1 LLDFDDAGRVDVNET
16 RRDVIVVGGGPIGM
30 ALALALRSAFEMRIT
45 LVDARNLA
53 IPTDHRATAI
63 SAGVSAVFEAL
74 GVWDDMAKTASPIR
88 AMKLTDSE
96 AGAIYRP
103 LLMSF
108 AGEVA
113 PGRPLAHMVPNQA
126 MAKVLSEAVRG
137 RGIEVVAG
145 TVGALEFG
153 RDALWLTLK
162 DGSNLAAAAVAAA
175 DGGRSAMRGMAGI
188 GALERDY
195 GQSGLVTSVR
205 HDLPHEGVAWQHF
218 LPGGPLASLP
228 LEENRS
234 SLVWTERSAEA
245 ARLVGLERDRLGA
258 EIEARMGSRLG
269 KVTVEEDVQ
278 AFPLRLVIARRM
290 VAARLA
296 LVGDAAHV
304 IHPLAGQGLNLGMKD
319 VAALAEVLVEAA
331 RIGEDIGAG
340 QVLERYQRWR
350 RFDVMRM
357 AGVTDGINRL
367 FSNDNELVRAA
378 RDTGLGIVERLP
390 RVKTALI
397 AEAAGKSGGSGPR
410 LLRGLAI

>member
-1 LLDFDDAGRVDVNET
+1 MNQ

-30 ALALALRSAFEMRIT
+30 TLALALGSAFEMRIT

-53 IPTDHRATAI
+53 IPQDRRATAI

-74 GVWDDMAKTASPIR
+74 GVWDDMAKAASPIR
-88 AMKLTDSE
+88 AMKLTDSS

-113 PGRPLAHMVPNQA
+113 PGRPLAHMVANRT
-126 MAKVLSEAVRG
+126 MAQVLTEAVRA

-145 TVGALEFG
+145 SVGALEAG
-153 RDALWLTLK
+153 RDAVRLNLE
-162 DGSNLAAAAVAAA
+162 DGSNLEASVVAAA
-175 DGGRSAMRGMAGI
+175 DGGRSAMRRLASI
-188 GALERDY
+188 DAFERDY
-195 GQSGLVTSVR
+195 GQWGLVTTVR
-205 HDLPHEGVAWQHF
+205 HELAHEGVAWQHF

-228 LEENRS
+228 LDAHRS
-234 SLVWTERSAEA
+234 SLVWTERSGEA

-269 KVTVEEDVQ
+269 KVTLEEDVQ

-290 VAARLA
+290 VAGRLA

-331 RIGEDIGAG
+331 RVGEDIGAP

-357 AGVTDGINRL
+357 ATATDGINRL
-367 FSNDNELVRAA
+367 FSNDNDVIRAA
-378 RDTGLGIVERLP
+378 RDTGLGVVERLP
-390 RVKTALI
+390 GIKKALI
-397 AEAAGKSGGSGPR
+397 AEAAGRSGGGGPR

>member
-1 LLDFDDAGRVDVNET
+1 MSEG

-30 ALALALRSAFEMRIT
+30 SLALALGSAFDMRIT

-53 IPTDHRATAI
+53 IPRDRRATAI
-63 SAGVSAVFEAL
+63 SAGVSAVFGAL
-74 GVWDDMAKTASPIR
+74 GVWDEMAKAASPIT
-88 AMKLTDSE
+88 AMKLTDSG

-113 PGRPLAHMVPNQA
+113 PGRPLAHMVPNTA
-126 MAKVLSEAVRG
+126 MAQVLTEAVRA
-137 RGIEVVAG
+137 RGVEVIAG
-145 TVGALEFG
+145 TVDALEAG
-153 RDALWLTLK
+153 RDGVRLRLR
-162 DGSNLAAAAVAAA
+162 DGSDLGAWVVAAA
-175 DGGRSAMRGMAGI
+175 DGGRSAMRALAGI
-188 GALERDY
+188 GVFERDY
-195 GQSGLVTSVR
+195 GQSGLVTTVR
-205 HDLPHEGVAWQHF
+205 HELPHEGVAWQHF
-218 LPGGPLASLP
+218 MPGGPLASLP
-228 LEENRS
+228 LEEHRS
-234 SLVWTERSAEA
+234 SLVWTERSGEA
-245 ARLVGLERDRLGA
+245 ARLVAMDGERLGA

-269 KVTVEEDVQ
+269 KVSLEEDVQ
-278 AFPLRLVIARRM
+278 AFPLRLVIARSM
-290 VAARLA
+290 IAARLA

-304 IHPLAGQGLNLGMKD
+304 IHPLAGQGLNLGMRD

-331 RIGEDIGAG
+331 RVGEDIGAP

-357 AGVTDGINRL
+357 ATVTDGINRL
-367 FSNDNELVRAA
+367 FSNDNDLVRAA

-397 AEAAGKSGGSGPR
+397 AEAAGRSGDGGPR